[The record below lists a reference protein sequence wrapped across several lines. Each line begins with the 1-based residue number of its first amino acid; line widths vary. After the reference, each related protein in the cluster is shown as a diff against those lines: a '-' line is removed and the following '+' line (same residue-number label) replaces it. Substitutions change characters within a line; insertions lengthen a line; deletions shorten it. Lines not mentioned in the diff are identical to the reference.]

1 MTIMAWTW
9 KQIEQD
15 WLAGGRVAT
24 EPSAVVEAFERVE
37 AVLGRDWIEQS
48 RVHPLVVPKGSP
60 PQTTVVRGSDPVLTV
75 VQMGGLLASLEGI
88 PAVDTLMKKL
98 RRGERAAMA
107 EATAIHLLRQHPS
120 DSVVE
125 LEPTVPVAGRSD
137 RKGDFRVRRN
147 GDPWTY
153 VEVSATDRNATE
165 REVLRLLE
173 RLGEPVHSMSGSFAL
188 ELFFRSLPGEDE
200 VEAIL
205 GRVRDLDGR
214 ADSFSEELPEGL
226 GTFVYDPT
234 GDPTDVSPRVLNE
247 PYRPGLG
254 RAAVVHREGEVRS
267 ISVRLPYA
275 DNRGRKKLGK
285 ESLQLPRNDPGLVM
299 IDTAGAPGS
308 RQSWEPAIRG
318 DLHNHTRV
326 SAVCLFRWASMPQN
340 DLAEVVSVTGRLIVN
355 PSARR
360 TLPSWITERL
370 SALAEP

>member
-24 EPSAVVEAFERVE
+24 EPSAVIEAFERVE
-37 AVLGRDWIEQS
+37 AVFGRDWIEQS
-48 RVHPLVVPKGSP
+48 RVHPLVVPKGSS

-75 VQMGGLLASLEGI
+75 VQMGGLLGSLEGI
-88 PAVDTLMKKL
+88 PDVDTLMKKL

-147 GDPWTY
+147 GEPWTY

-165 REVLRLLE
+165 RDVLRILE

-200 VEAIL
+200 AEAIL

-214 ADSFSEELPEGL
+214 ADSLSEELPEGL
-226 GTFVYDPT
+226 GTLVYDPT

-285 ESLQLPRNDPGLVM
+285 ESLQVPRNDPGLVM

>member
-24 EPSAVVEAFERVE
+24 KPSAVVEAFERVE
-37 AVLGRDWIEQS
+37 AVLGRDWIERS
-48 RVHPLVVPKGSP
+48 RVHPLVVPRGSP

-98 RRGERAAMA
+98 RRGERAATA

>member
-24 EPSAVVEAFERVE
+24 KPSAVVEAFERVE

-98 RRGERAAMA
+98 RRGERAATA

-285 ESLQLPRNDPGLVM
+285 ESLQLPRNDTGLVM

>member
-48 RVHPLVVPKGSP
+48 RVHPLVVPRGSP

-98 RRGERAAMA
+98 RRGERAATA

-308 RQSWEPAIRG
+308 RHSWEPAIRG

-326 SAVCLFRWASMPQN
+326 SAVCLFRWASMPRD
-340 DLAEVVSVTGRLIVN
+340 DLAEFVSVTGRLIVN

>member
-98 RRGERAAMA
+98 RRGERAATA

>member
-153 VEVSATDRNATE
+153 AEVSATDRNATE